1 MEITPTAVY
10 WATRG
15 DNISGVF
22 LTFSIVFGII
32 TFICGII
39 TLVTVDKNE
48 EDFEKAVKS
57 LKIFFS
63 VTILSIVLFVLIP
76 TSKDIALMYGLPAML
91 NNRLVQT
98 DLPDAYRK
106 IVDMCL
112 KKLDEKEIPSK

>member
-22 LTFSIVFGII
+22 LTFSIIFGII
-32 TFICGII
+32 TVVCGII
-39 TLVTVDKNE
+39 TLATADKN
-48 EDFEKAVKS
+48 DSTFEAAVKS

-63 VTILSIVLFVLIP
+63 IEVLSIVLFVFIP
-76 TSKDIALMYGLPAML
+76 TSRDIALMYGLPAML

-112 KKLDEKEIPSK
+112 KKLDSKEETK